1 MARNPAFPHFKMR
14 QRLAKKTR
22 DGSVM
27 RLGTDLV
34 WIPEIERS
42 ILQFGDRYLRRMFSE
57 QELQDCHSARHQSY
71 ASLAARVAAKEATMK
86 ILGLNKDTALPWN
99 SIEVVRRTNG
109 STGLRLHR
117 EAQTLA
123 RVAGLDDYILSLS
136 HEHEYAIATVIATSI
151 VPHQKTTRI
160 TVRN

>member
-1 MARNPAFPHFKMR
+1 
-14 QRLAKKTR
+14 
-22 DGSVM
+22 M

-57 QELQDCHSARHQSY
+57 QELQDCHSAQQPNY

-86 ILGLNKDTALPWN
+86 ILGLSKDTALPWN
-99 SIEVVRRTNG
+99 AIEVVRRTNG
-109 STGLRLHR
+109 SPGLRLYR

-123 RVAGLDDYILSLS
+123 QFAGLDDYVLSLS
-136 HEHEYAIATVIATSI
+136 HEHEYAIATVIATST
-151 VPHQKTTRI
+151 VSEQKTTRI
-160 TVRN
+160 SVRN

>member
-1 MARNPAFPHFKMR
+1 MR
-14 QRLAKKTR
+14 QHIAKKTR
-22 DGSVM
+22 EGSFM
-27 RLGTDLV
+27 RVGTDLV

-57 QELQDCHSARHQSY
+57 RELQDCYSEQRQSY

-86 ILGLNKDTALPWN
+86 ILGLNKDTALSWN
-99 SIEVVRRTNG
+99 SIEVVGRTNG
-109 STGLRLHR
+109 SPGLRLHR

-123 RVAGLDDYILSLS
+123 RVAGLDDYVLSLS

-151 VPHQKTTRI
+151 VSNQKATRI
-160 TVRN
+160 FVRN